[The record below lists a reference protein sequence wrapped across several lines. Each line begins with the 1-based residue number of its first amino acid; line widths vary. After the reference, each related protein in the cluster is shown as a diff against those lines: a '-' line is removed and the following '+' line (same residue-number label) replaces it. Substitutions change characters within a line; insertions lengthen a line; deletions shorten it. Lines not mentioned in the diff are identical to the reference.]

1 MNKEIKRA
9 IILEHNSNPKNF
21 EKIEDTSYI
30 TIKTNN
36 INCIDKFDLQVKT
49 DNGIIVDIFDL
60 QVKTDNGI
68 IVDIKFNG
76 EGCAIAKATTSMM
89 SELIK
94 NKPYND
100 AITLI
105 NEYQKMVNEEAYDED
120 ILEEANAFNEIY
132 KQANRKQCALLTWD
146 AMKEYLKDQP

>member
-36 INCIDKFDLQVKT
+36 INCIDK
-49 DNGIIVDIFDL
+49 FDL